1 VEGAS
6 MTDIISR
13 RCDVWA
19 HKTNLTLP
27 LFIEVLVASQE
38 SERSCICVLGIFSWI
53 LNCSDSVAFDVFHF
67 FFNTKNNY
75 DNESK

>member
-38 SERSCICVLGIFSWI
+38 SERSCICVLGIFSSPPLSPVPI
-53 LNCSDSVAFDVFHF
+53 CENDINKKKHSQA
-67 FFNTKNNY
+67 T
-75 DNESK
+75 